1 MRAKEYISYYSSSLK
16 FAEELNST
24 IDRFL
29 DYRNNYSK
37 TSRFFTAYLSE
48 PEKWVKFVEKCLNKK
63 IDSHK
68 HWGFIQELERCISS
82 DASFSYLHGCIAN
95 KNKTEIDVITSE
107 QIDQYISNQY
117 ENYPCTC
124 IDDYLTNSIN
134 AEFIKT
140 IDSREYT
147 EHEELDIFNSAYR
160 LFDEIRQQLTKTRH
174 ATHIFKE
181 FSMDSEQMKDDVLRL
196 LSFYIRDYNYDVSS
210 EQRSKLDEFA
220 NLLGIYI
227 QRRNNQN
234 EDKTLR
240 QGKWTLLK
248 ETIDNMI
255 GNKEK
260 IALLL
265 QERAFFLQLPDT
277 ERETIG
283 IRFADNCQIEIDKIN
298 ALQTLE
304 CNEEDTNVKKDGA
317 SIKISS
323 IIITELLR
331 MIDKGKSSNDLTS
344 ICRLISFLTGK
355 SYQKIYNEVQKG
367 YTLTNY
373 HEKEIE
379 QANKIL
385 SDLNIKISIKKD
397 KQY

>member
-95 KNKTEIDVITSE
+95 KNKTEINVITSE

-160 LFDEIRQQLTKTRH
+160 LFDEIRQQLPKTRH

-196 LSFYIRDYNYDVSS
+196 LSFYIRDYNYDVSP

-234 EDKTLR
+234 EGKTLR

-265 QERAFFLQLPDT
+265 QEKAFFLQLPDT
-277 ERETIG
+277 EREAIG
-283 IRFADNCQIEIDKIN
+283 NQFADNCQIEIDKIN
-298 ALQTLE
+298 ALQTLG
-304 CNEEDTNVKKDGA
+304 CNDKDTNVKGDGA

-331 MIDKGKSSNDLTS
+331 MIDKGKSSNDLTA
-344 ICRLISFLTGK
+344 ICRLIAFLTGK
-355 SYQKIYNEVQKG
+355 SYKKIYNDVQKG
-367 YTLTNY
+367 YTLTDY

-385 SDLNIKISIKKD
+385 SDLNINISINKD

>member
-304 CNEEDTNVKKDGA
+304 CNEKDTNVKKDGA